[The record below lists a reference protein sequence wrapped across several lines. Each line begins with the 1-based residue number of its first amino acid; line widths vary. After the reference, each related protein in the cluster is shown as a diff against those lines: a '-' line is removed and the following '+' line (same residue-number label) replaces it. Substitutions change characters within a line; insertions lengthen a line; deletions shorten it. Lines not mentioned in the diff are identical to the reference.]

1 MFSVVDAGSVRLP
14 GSPLGHPAQE
24 TLWTA
29 PPTSKTD
36 SFHGRLVFA
45 QFVPYSP
52 RPEHGPDLEGLH
64 QHPRHVPERRT
75 EPHYTGLAYVRCLAA
90 DTCLL
95 ANPSPRATLGEDV
108 MVKLVGIEAPRLTGK
123 CEQEREFA
131 EDARDLLHVTLS
143 QASDI
148 DLYPH
153 YVLGLQTVGR
163 VVADGQDL
171 SSLLIE
177 QGLAV
182 KYAGGDQDWCAD

>member
-52 RPEHGPDLEGLH
+52 RPDHEPDLEDLH
-64 QHPRHVPERRT
+64 MHPRHVPERRT
-75 EPHYTGLAYVRCLAA
+75 EPHFTGLAYVRCLAA

-95 ANPSPRATLGEDV
+95 TNPSPRTTLGEDV
-108 MVKLVGIEAPRLTGK
+108 MVKLAGVEAPSLKGR
-123 CEQEREFA
+123 CEQESA
-131 EDARDLLHVTLS
+131 LAHNAQDLLHVTLS

>member
-1 MFSVVDAGSVRLP
+1 
-14 GSPLGHPAQE
+14 
-24 TLWTA
+24 
-29 PPTSKTD
+29 
-36 SFHGRLVFA
+36 
-45 QFVPYSP
+45 
-52 RPEHGPDLEGLH
+52 
-64 QHPRHVPERRT
+64 
-75 EPHYTGLAYVRCLAA
+75 
-90 DTCLL
+90 
-95 ANPSPRATLGEDV
+95 
-108 MVKLVGIEAPRLTGK
+108 MVKLAGVEAPSLKGR
-123 CEQEREFA
+123 CEQESA
-131 EDARDLLHVTLS
+131 LAHNAQDLLHVTLS